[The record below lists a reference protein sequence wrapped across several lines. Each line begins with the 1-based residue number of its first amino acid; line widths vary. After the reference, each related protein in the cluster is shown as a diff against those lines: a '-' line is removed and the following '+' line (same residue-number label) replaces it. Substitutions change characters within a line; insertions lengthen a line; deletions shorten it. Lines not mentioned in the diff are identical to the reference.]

1 MPKKEKNERKFI
13 KDQVQQMNLKP
24 IEKDILISQWG
35 DSLFKT
41 ESEIKKLLNRKENL
55 YARK

>member
-1 MPKKEKNERKFI
+1 MPKKVKVYVERKFI
-13 KDQVQQMNLKP
+13 KDQVQQMNIKP

-41 ESEIKKLLNRKENL
+41 ESEIKEILGKEIL
-55 YARK
+55 

>member
-1 MPKKEKNERKFI
+1 MPKKEKIERKFI
-13 KDQVQQMNLKP
+13 KEQVQQMNLKP
-24 IEKDILISQWG
+24 VEKDILISQWG

-55 YARK
+55 

>member
-1 MPKKEKNERKFI
+1 MPKKEKIERKFI
-13 KDQVQQMNLKP
+13 KEQVKQMNLKP

-41 ESEIKKLLNRKENL
+41 ESEIKKILNRKENL
-55 YARK
+55 

>member
-24 IEKDILISQWG
+24 VEKDILISQWG

-55 YARK
+55 

>member
-13 KDQVQQMNLKP
+13 KEQVQQMNLKS
-24 IEKDILISQWG
+24 IEKDILISRWG

-41 ESEIKKLLNRKENL
+41 ESEIKEILNRKENL
-55 YARK
+55 